1 MWALIM
7 TVHLGYNGAMGMTTL
22 DNFQTEQACRYAGA
36 QQEVALR
43 NDLKLKTDG
52 RYTFI
57 CVKKGEQMFGK
68 LIGLAT
74 LPLDIA
80 KDVITLGGTLND
92 EKSAT
97 MDKIE
102 YLTGEKEFKR
112 EQERK
117 DLEALAK
124 ALKNL
129 R

>member
-1 MWALIM
+1 
-7 TVHLGYNGAMGMTTL
+7 
-22 DNFQTEQACRYAGA
+22 
-36 QQEVALR
+36 
-43 NDLKLKTDG
+43 
-52 RYTFI
+52 
-57 CVKKGEQMFGK
+57 MFGK

-80 KDVITLGGTLND
+80 KDVITLGGALSD

-124 ALKNL
+124 ALKDL
-129 R
+129 K

>member
-1 MWALIM
+1 
-7 TVHLGYNGAMGMTTL
+7 
-22 DNFQTEQACRYAGA
+22 
-36 QQEVALR
+36 
-43 NDLKLKTDG
+43 
-52 RYTFI
+52 
-57 CVKKGEQMFGK
+57 MFGK